1 MAWKLPGFGSKEPDP
16 NYKPTADDFKGES
29 VANTVLK
36 DALQHP
42 ATIYP
47 AALSVL
53 SVFWTVVVNPSP
65 QSIGAAC
72 LFAFVSASAFVWNYV
87 VKGPEKAAAH
97 VVQLREQRSAFELH
111 SLDEL
116 KTACELAGYVEGAKE
131 VGELKTAYSN
141 LTTYLKEQKKGD
153 SLDRFRLLAE
163 DTFRQG
169 VRVLEQALDIFK
181 ALSTVN
187 TKTLNKEI
195 KDWKREKELR
205 ADDESPASKALDTQ
219 IAAHEKRLELYDRSL
234 ERLAELIAQV
244 NEIEAALETT
254 HLEMVDLGSK
264 DPTTLL
270 SDDGGAAN
278 RLKRAVTAARKVEDR
293 LRGNLDADDAAMRD
307 KYLKAADEQ

>member
-16 NYKPTADDFKGES
+16 SYKPTADDFKGEN
-29 VANTVLK
+29 VAESVLK

-97 VVQLREQRSAFELH
+97 VVQLREQRSAYELH
-111 SLDEL
+111 SLEQL
-116 KTACELAGYVEGAKE
+116 KTECELAGYIEGAKE
-131 VGELKTAYSN
+131 VGELKTAYTN
-141 LTTYLKEQKKGD
+141 LMAYLKQRKQEGSVEQ
-153 SLDRFRLLAE
+153 FRLLAE
-163 DTFRQG
+163 ESFREG
-169 VRVLEQALDIFK
+169 VQAIAAALNTKRALD
-181 ALSTVN
+181 TVN
-187 TKTLNKEI
+187 TKTLKREI
-195 KDWKREKELR
+195 ADWKREKELR
-205 ADDESPASKALDTQ
+205 GDDESPASKALDLQ
-219 IAAHEKRLELYDRSL
+219 IATHEKRLELYDDSV
-234 ERLAELIAQV
+234 ERLVELIAHV

-254 HLEMVDLGSK
+254 YLKVVDLGTK
-264 DPTTLL
+264 DPSQFLDL
-270 SDDGGAAN
+270 EGGAAN
-278 RLKRAVTAARKVEDR
+278 RLKRAVTAARNVEER
-293 LRGNLDADDAAMRD
+293 LRGRLNSDDAAIRD